1 MNRLLN
7 ESWIEGL
14 PDNIVENLEELNR
27 YVVQRICERIKEI
40 GDIGTSD
47 SLRLKSAIEYAGADL
62 DAIEREI
69 SRIMKMNQAEVQ
81 RIFEEVAAENIDF
94 ANTYYDARGMEK
106 LRTYRSRA
114 NLTAFV
120 ESAKRAAMDGT
131 ANLSHTYMIGFKRGG
146 RVVHLREY
154 YITAVDR
161 AVTFVQTGTV
171 DYQTA
176 MRSTVRDMARSGLR
190 RVTFDSGYSRRLDSQ
205 ARMNILEGVRRL
217 NADMMEE
224 TGKEFGADGVEISV
238 HGLCAPD
245 HQPIQGRQ
253 YSNREY
259 ERLNERLQRPIGTM
273 NCHHFATP
281 IILGVSKPVH
291 SARELAEINARSNAP
306 VEYRGR
312 TMTRYEASQKQRQLE
327 TAIRYAKDERDA
339 FAAAGDKIG
348 ATQARKRSAV
358 LEREYKSFC
367 EQAGLTPRLE
377 RTRSMTGPTVEKV
390 PKTLD
395 KEQKTIDWLD
405 GVRTPG
411 DIVTVMENRGW
422 FKQSQRYSASLDG
435 ADFDGAVAVYRG
447 YEKFFDRYPQMAGK
461 FLPVVCEDL
470 SRGKAYAQASTMGGG
485 ISVNRKFFSNGKKL
499 AEEYLKDVALHFHP
513 AGTDWQSLVTHECG
527 HGLDGFLTATL
538 KSKNPVSSDMQKSV
552 LKACGVKKSQIGDE
566 VSIYASQ
573 NNFEF
578 FSECLAEG
586 LWSKNP
592 RKVAAEFMKQ
602 LDKIMEGIT

>member
-27 YVVQRICERIKEI
+27 YVVRRICERIKEI

-47 SLRLKSAIEYAGADL
+47 AHRLKSVIEYAGADL
-62 DAIEREI
+62 GSIEREI
-69 SRIMKMNQAEVQ
+69 SRIMEMNRQEVQ
-81 RIFEEVAAENIDF
+81 RLFEEVAAENIDF
-94 ANTYYDARGMEK
+94 ANTYYAARGMEE

-120 ESAKRAAMDGT
+120 EAAKRTAMDGT
-131 ANLSHTYMIGFKRGG
+131 ANLSHTHMIGFKREK
-146 RVVHLREY
+146 RVVPLREY
-154 YITAVDR
+154 YITAIDR
-161 AVTFVQTGTV
+161 AITFIQTGTV

-224 TGKEFGADGVEISV
+224 TGREFGADGVEISV

-259 ERLNERLQRPIGTM
+259 ARLNERLQRPIGTL

-291 SARELAEINARSNAP
+291 SARELEEINARSNAP

-339 FAAAGDKIG
+339 CVAAGDKIG
-348 ATQARKRSAV
+348 AAQARKRSAA
-358 LEREYKSFC
+358 LGREYKSFC
-367 EQAGLTPRLE
+367 EQAGLTPRPE
-377 RTRSMTGPTVEKV
+377 RTRSMTGPTVERTPKV
-390 PKTLD
+390 LDKAAKSGIIETKGPKEIPDVSRTSPPRKPLAPRDVTKEYLDSATPGQGTVTYEEGYKLGGHQDEIAMADWIHRTFGGNIRLLKEAEADSIKRPDYLWNNVLWELKGVHSVSSADKRLQYAIKQIQDAPGGVILDTVEDIDMTALEKQLTRRFYRPESKIDTLD
-395 KEQKTIDWLD
+395 LMLLSKGTLVKIL
-405 GVRTPG
+405 
-411 DIVTVMENRGW
+411 
-422 FKQSQRYSASLDG
+422 RY
-435 ADFDGAVAVYRG
+435 
-447 YEKFFDRYPQMAGK
+447 
-461 FLPVVCEDL
+461 
-470 SRGKAYAQASTMGGG
+470 
-485 ISVNRKFFSNGKKL
+485 KK
-499 AEEYLKDVALHFHP
+499 
-513 AGTDWQSLVTHECG
+513 
-527 HGLDGFLTATL
+527 
-538 KSKNPVSSDMQKSV
+538 
-552 LKACGVKKSQIGDE
+552 
-566 VSIYASQ
+566 
-573 NNFEF
+573 
-578 FSECLAEG
+578 
-586 LWSKNP
+586 
-592 RKVAAEFMKQ
+592 
-602 LDKIMEGIT
+602 